1 MFVLSIIFGSLIGF
15 IMFRYFTAKTTEKCR
30 DWLAVGVVTTILCVI
45 VSGGV
50 WAVNAI
56 TDNTPKTAQSNQA
69 PEPAPVSAA
78 RPTKDP
84 QPRPYCDPSEMPIA
98 SVGGGKTNPDNSAD
112 PYEPIR
118 EDLLSPPAATGRIV
132 QGHDPA
138 IANDPIA
145 TDDFD
150 PDSI

>member
-15 IMFRYFTAKTTEKCR
+15 IMFRYFTAKTTEKRR
-30 DWLAVGVVTTILCVI
+30 DWLAVGAVTAILCVI

-50 WAVNAI
+50 WAVNTI
-56 TDNTPKTAQSNQA
+56 IDNTPK
-69 PEPAPVSAA
+69 
-78 RPTKDP
+78 
-84 QPRPYCDPSEMPIA
+84 RPYCDPSEMPMA